1 MLGPTTASRYS
12 LGTGGR
18 CWSMESGEICFCRT
32 NDCAHASRSVREETQ
47 RTTNTVCWVS
57 PPASASLECVSI
69 ISTPLTS
76 SAGPSWACNEV
87 RLTRF
92 DQGESYKILRTSLAR
107 ELLKFLPFQGSR
119 PQALADNNI
128 VRAKAS
134 VRCIPNLR
142 QASSSNRF
150 PGVSW
155 RKLGR
160 RASLPLAHVDFA
172 AAALEANLV
181 HQLIDEVNA
190 PSVIGID
197 IFADDGVGDSG
208 RVKAR
213 PGITD
218 HNQHAMCFITSHT
231 TLHSLGRIVSAA
243 VANSVRQRLADCR
256 FNLKLLA
263 HSTFHFPGQ
272 GQHRFHYWGNGISMC
287 ADCNVELHLQL
298 LAFEFTS

>member
-32 NDCAHASRSVREETQ
+32 KDRVHAFRSVREETQ

-92 DQGESYKILRTSLAR
+92 DQGESYKILRTSLVSH
-107 ELLKFLPFQGSR
+107 LLKFLPFQGSR
-119 PQALADNNI
+119 PQVLADNNM

-172 AAALEANLV
+172 APALEANFI

-190 PSVIGID
+190 SPVIGID

-213 PGITD
+213 PGIAD
-218 HNQHAMCFITSHT
+218 YDQHSMRFVASHAA
-231 TLHSLGRIVSAA
+231 LHPL
-243 VANSVRQRLADCR
+243 
-256 FNLKLLA
+256 
-263 HSTFHFPGQ
+263 
-272 GQHRFHYWGNGISMC
+272 
-287 ADCNVELHLQL
+287 
-298 LAFEFTS
+298 